1 MRDRAPSLGLNT
13 FSANRRSSKLRRTTT
28 PGETPRGVDSPRT
41 DIHTRGF
48 SRSGLKRLPSA
59 SGGTVPRAGELQ
71 PGVNVATRHDTMQ
84 HTTDAKIGTVHRE
97 RQRPVH
103 SVHFWPSTEV
113 NRKTARRRSG
123 NAACSLRSPRSA
135 RRVTQTRVRPLYSIS
150 LLSHWSERGEQ
161 RGVSSPQSCDF
172 SVHFRICPEVNG
184 VNSVLPVG
192 VVA

>member
-1 MRDRAPSLGLNT
+1 MRNCQASLALNT
-13 FSANRRSSKLRRTTT
+13 ISANRTNSKLRKTTT
-28 PGETPRGVDSPRT
+28 PGGIPRGVDSPRT
-41 DIHTRGF
+41 KYHTRDF
-48 SRSGLKRLPSA
+48 SRSGLKRLPLQ
-59 SGGTVPRAGELQ
+59 SGGAVPRAGKLQ
-71 PGVNVATRHDTMQ
+71 PGVNAAMRHDTMQ
-84 HTTDAKIGTVHRE
+84 HTTDAKIGTVPRE

-123 NAACSLRSPRSA
+123 NAVCSLRSPRSA
-135 RRVTQTRVRPLYSIS
+135 RRVTRTRARPLYSIS

-161 RGVSSPQSCDF
+161 RGVSPPPSCDF
-172 SVHFRICPEVNG
+172 PVHFRKWLEVNG